1 MSNSHEKPW
10 GIGIQ
15 FADEAMGAQ
24 NLCGLPRNHK
34 VQNTRAGMMFFIYLM
49 SPR

>member
-15 FADEAMGAQ
+15 FADEAMGTQ
-24 NLCGLPRNHK
+24 NLCGLPDTK
-34 VQNTRAGMMFFIYLM
+34 YKISELG
-49 SPR
+49 